1 MESTNCNEDVTLD
14 INRPQQA
21 DENEIDSCG
30 AGYGGLD
37 TKRSFSELD
46 SLSEHAGFN
55 DTGDFADDDDLD
67 GKEINGDK
75 QDDPVFN
82 EIRESIARC
91 HSSAKS
97 HTSSSD
103 GSQGSPH
110 VKVAN
115 KFMSLPYGLVPWASY
130 EHGKRSVTYNGR
142 MRQFIILDS
151 KGITSWKRDAVEHRV
166 CRDLHYPKY
175 EYRLIT
181 NVIYAKKH
189 NCYFVL
195 GKDFSLKVYNRDFYE
210 TCSVSADLR
219 SVLFMLFNPVRDELI
234 TGGVGGTKVWR
245 FHQQSGITPTMLR
258 PLANYGLTLKYE
270 LPSVGGSWV
279 KRVELDHHLEHLYCC
294 SDTDL
299 HVYDLSGK
307 LLFKFERAHMM
318 SITGCRYSQAASVL
332 VTSSIDCEV
341 KVWSLMGG
349 LIHTFRG
356 HSRAVTN
363 LLLHPATSSIVLTC
377 SLDGTVRMWSLD
389 TMDCIYSLVVS
400 TDGLLW
406 MGLTDDNM
414 LFISTARAVTLWHM
428 NYTVQFWAL
437 ARSRVLG
444 MELCGCKEKTTRL
457 MAISE
462 DSSVRLMARSNQKN
476 LCTVLPPPSISPLQ
490 RVLSVCYSREFDT
503 IYMLVNPHEIW
514 VYTTRTDPA
523 CRIAVWDVVDVQASF
538 PTSKSNASSGDNF
551 NPSSISVNKPA
562 PSHRATESGAGLEPV
577 ANCCCLTILNSTAI
591 VWTDEGCCC
600 PIRDSYLLLGLE
612 DGRILFMDPVKKGHK
627 YLEFKTGKDPVLDMY
642 HDTTHQALVTVYKL
656 PGMMQVHVWGLPDLE
671 LQHEVYTTPDL
682 RRHARL
688 GYTLVTAHESG
699 SVMFHS
705 MELATDPGLHKSKM
719 VPVLG
724 EVVDLHHKP
733 QHQAPVI
740 ALDVCASLRIFC
752 SCSKDGAIKIW
763 TEDEALL
770 TEIMLD
776 ETLTSGC
783 FLNNMGDLVVGF
795 QKQVFF
801 IDHSKVCPQLEIPES
816 DVDTFDKESFIC
828 EDPAVMYEGV
838 SPNPDPV
845 TLNNYLVPFDI
856 EFSKDFLEGKV
867 KLEPEA
873 LKQEESDDESAQS
886 QAPTETYLSPAPTP
900 RRRLS
905 LVDLTLGSGVTQYE
919 LLKYMKKTMDHLVE
933 KEHIDAAQLAF
944 EIKQEVENQEA
955 NRLRRRLA
963 RMKSSVDGV
972 DAKQAKAAVAPGTD
986 GVEKD
991 GSKEGTKDEPLVNFS
1006 FPHFGESP
1014 GPTPRSTPDGT
1025 PQAMSEA
1032 EESEPEDAAQAE
1044 DEASAKTTTMQV
1056 VKPEDDD

>member
-1 MESTNCNEDVTLD
+1 MKEKCNTKMESLGGEDAAQLD
-14 INRPQQA
+14 IDCLQQGN
-21 DENEIDSCG
+21 ENDIDSCG
-30 AGYGGLD
+30 AGDGGLD
-37 TKRSFSELD
+37 TKRSFSEFD
-46 SLSEHAGFN
+46 SLSDQGRFN
-55 DTGDFADDDDLD
+55 DTGDYIDHDGFD
-67 GKEINGDK
+67 GKEVDYNK
-75 QDDPVFN
+75 KDDPIFDK
-82 EIRESIARC
+82 IKDSIARC

-97 HTSSSD
+97 QTSSSD
-103 GSQGSPH
+103 GGEGSPH
-110 VKVAN
+110 VKVAK
-115 KFMSLPYGLVPWASY
+115 KFISLPYGLVPWASY
-130 EHGKRSVTYNGR
+130 EHGKRSGDIMGVTYNGR

-151 KGITSWKRDAVEHRV
+151 KGITSWKRDAVDHRV

-195 GKDFSLKVYNRDFYE
+195 GKDFSLKVW
-210 TCSVSADLR
+210 
-219 SVLFMLFNPVRDELI
+219 
-234 TGGVGGTKVWR
+234 K

-299 HVYDLSGK
+299 HVYDLLGK
-307 LLFKFERAHMM
+307 QLFKFERAHMM

-400 TDGLLW
+400 ADGLLW

-437 ARSRVLG
+437 ARSRVTR

-462 DSSVRLMARSNQKN
+462 DSSVRLMARSNRKN

-503 IYMLVNPHEIW
+503 IYMLINPHEIW

-538 PTSKSNASSGDNF
+538 SQTKTKTTSSEDF

-562 PSHRATESGAGLEPV
+562 PSHRATESGAGTEPV
-577 ANCCCLTILNSTAI
+577 ANCCCLAILNSTAI

-656 PGMMQVHVWGLPDLE
+656 PGMMQIHVWGLPDLE
-671 LQHEVYTTPDL
+671 LQHEVYTSPDL
-682 RRHARL
+682 RGHARL
-688 GYTLVTAHESG
+688 GYMLVTAHESG
-699 SVMFHS
+699 SVMFHT
-705 MELATDPGLHKSKM
+705 MELATDPGLHKPKSMYK
-719 VPVLG
+719 
-724 EVVDLHHKP
+724 
-733 QHQAPVI
+733 
-740 ALDVCASLRIFC
+740 
-752 SCSKDGAIKIW
+752 
-763 TEDEALL
+763 
-770 TEIMLD
+770 
-776 ETLTSGC
+776 
-783 FLNNMGDLVVGF
+783 GF
-795 QKQVFF
+795 
-801 IDHSKVCPQLEIPES
+801 PES
-816 DVDTFDKESFIC
+816 C
-828 EDPAVMYEGV
+828 
-838 SPNPDPV
+838 
-845 TLNNYLVPFDI
+845 
-856 EFSKDFLEGKV
+856 
-867 KLEPEA
+867 
-873 LKQEESDDESAQS
+873 
-886 QAPTETYLSPAPTP
+886 
-900 RRRLS
+900 
-905 LVDLTLGSGVTQYE
+905 
-919 LLKYMKKTMDHLVE
+919 
-933 KEHIDAAQLAF
+933 
-944 EIKQEVENQEA
+944 
-955 NRLRRRLA
+955 
-963 RMKSSVDGV
+963 
-972 DAKQAKAAVAPGTD
+972 
-986 GVEKD
+986 
-991 GSKEGTKDEPLVNFS
+991 
-1006 FPHFGESP
+1006 
-1014 GPTPRSTPDGT
+1014 
-1025 PQAMSEA
+1025 
-1032 EESEPEDAAQAE
+1032 
-1044 DEASAKTTTMQV
+1044 
-1056 VKPEDDD
+1056 